1 MEEKIMEDIYRFLL
15 GIAVILI
22 IIGMYQSLYMLNKAL
37 ISKNKRNQTV
47 QDDISKYGSCC
58 GNTESCTLDL
68 KINDLK
74 KQVEITLPET
84 IVETKAGDTI
94 EKVGD

>member
-1 MEEKIMEDIYRFLL
+1 MELSELYRLLL
-15 GIAVILI
+15 GILVILI

-37 ISKNKRNQTV
+37 SSKSKRNQTV

-58 GNTESCTLDL
+58 GNTESCTLDA

-74 KQVEITLPET
+74 KQIELSLPES
-84 IVETKAGDTI
+84 IIETSAGGKV
-94 EKVGD
+94 EKVDKE